1 MDIEHVDDAIV
12 GSYREL
18 RMWVGILALLF
29 PVLLIGWGRLWGIEV
44 QQTMSN
50 YYYAPDA
57 KGSAELFR
65 ASLDMFPVRLWF
77 CGILFIVGFFLHKY
91 HGFSKWEDI
100 LLSAA
105 GWFAIGVAVFPMSI
119 DGRNEYD
126 FVTKPLHL
134 PPQVSLHGI
143 FAVLA
148 FLSIG
153 IVIVFFANATLS
165 KLKHPEPVKYKL
177 LKAAYLVIAAG
188 MVGGIGYSIIENM
201 LHPEGVFV
209 LRAEWVGVW
218 SFAAY
223 WFVKNYELDR
233 VRGVLK
239 QGNERL
245 RAKSEADLA
254 DRL

>member
-1 MDIEHVDDAIV
+1 MDIKHVDDAIV

-18 RMWVGILALLF
+18 RTWVGILALLF
-29 PVLLIGWGRLWGIEV
+29 PILLIGWGWFWGIET

-50 YYYAPDA
+50 YYFAPDP
-57 KGSAELFR
+57 KGSVELYR

-105 GWFAIGVAVFPMSI
+105 GWFAIGVAVFPMTI

-126 FVTKPLHL
+126 FIMKPLHL

-153 IVIVFFANATLS
+153 IVIIFFANTTLS
-165 KLKHPEPVKYKL
+165 KLRDAQPSKYKMF
-177 LKAAYLVIAAG
+177 KAAYFIIAAG
-188 MVGGIGYSIIENM
+188 MAGGIGYAIIENM

-223 WFVKNYELDR
+223 WFVKNYELDH
-233 VRGVLK
+233 VRQVLK
-239 QGNERL
+239 PGNERL
-245 RAKSEADLA
+245 RARTEADLA